1 MSLLDVIRD
10 PEAAARAGGQ
20 ITGVA
25 VGIVTD
31 NRDPEG
37 LARVKVRMPWLA
49 ADAES
54 DWVKI
59 ATLYAGD
66 GRGSVW
72 LPELDDE
79 VLLAFEHGDVNYPYV
94 IGALWNTQAKPPET
108 NADGQN
114 NVKLVRSRSGHAVTL
129 RDEAGRETVEI
140 RSKGGH
146 RIELSDAAGAERVT
160 ISDHTGRNI
169 LTLES
174 MGGLV
179 TLKAGLRLSVEAPQV
194 EITATGPLTLRGAV
208 VNIN

>member
-1 MSLLDVIRD
+1 VSLLDVIRD
-10 PEAAARAGGQ
+10 PEAAARAGGR
-20 ITGVA
+20 IAGVA
-25 VGIVTD
+25 VGVVTD

-59 ATLYAGD
+59 ATLYAGAD
-66 GRGSVW
+66 RGSVW
-72 LPELDDE
+72 LPEVEDE

-94 IGALWNTQAKPPET
+94 IGALWNTQAKPPEA
-108 NADGQN
+108 NADGRN
-114 NVKLVRSRSGHAVTL
+114 NVKLVRSRSGHSVTL

-140 RSKGGH
+140 RSQGGH
-146 RIELSDAAGAERVT
+146 RIELSDAAGAETVT
-160 ISDHTGRNI
+160 ISDGTGRNI
-169 LTLES
+169 LTMES

-179 TLKAGLRLSVEAPQV
+179 TLRAGLRLVIEAPQV